1 MIDGVVST
9 MKPTNERFLSL
20 TVSRWYITVIHMK
33 TITINVSEPVY
44 RDFQEYA
51 RAVDRPAAEVI
62 RQAME
67 EYRDRRIRRRAS
79 IREVEPLRLGK
90 MLRDIEPEAD
100 LFEEM
105 LGDLRT

>member
-1 MIDGVVST
+1 
-9 MKPTNERFLSL
+9 
-20 TVSRWYITVIHMK
+20 MK

-90 MLRDIEPEAD
+90 MVRDMEPGAD

-105 LGDLRT
+105 LNDLRT